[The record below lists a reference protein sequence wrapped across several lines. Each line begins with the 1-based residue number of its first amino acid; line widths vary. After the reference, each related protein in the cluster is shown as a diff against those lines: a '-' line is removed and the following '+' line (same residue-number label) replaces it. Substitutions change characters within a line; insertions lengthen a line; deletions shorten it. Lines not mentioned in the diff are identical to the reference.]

1 MDAIVDSIPQL
12 IKDIEQLEELKN
24 AKENERQ
31 TLETQNQKL
40 RYRLKF
46 LKEVSIIHVLLEYHI
61 FRCHIIDS

>member
-46 LKEVSIIHVLLEYHI
+46 LKEVSIIRISLKY
-61 FRCHIIDS
+61 